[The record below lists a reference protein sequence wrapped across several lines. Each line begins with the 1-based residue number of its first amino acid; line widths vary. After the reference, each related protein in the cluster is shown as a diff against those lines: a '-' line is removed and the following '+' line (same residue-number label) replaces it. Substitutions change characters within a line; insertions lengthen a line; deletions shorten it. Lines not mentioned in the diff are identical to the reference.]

1 MMTDR
6 LQTDDKLALREIAI
20 QLKLENV
27 VSGTERVFGSFA
39 QHLAFLL
46 ESLKSGGAKTSAPIV
61 FVLDHF
67 ELFCHHHNQTLL
79 YNLFDIAQTQVHKRW
94 NVIFCVIKF
103 HCFPTLILRN
113 I

>member
-1 MMTDR
+1 MMAT

-79 YNLFDIAQTQVHKRW
+79 YNLFDIAQTQVQAMLCHLL
-94 NVIFCVIKF
+94 CEY
-103 HCFPTLILRN
+103 
-113 I
+113 